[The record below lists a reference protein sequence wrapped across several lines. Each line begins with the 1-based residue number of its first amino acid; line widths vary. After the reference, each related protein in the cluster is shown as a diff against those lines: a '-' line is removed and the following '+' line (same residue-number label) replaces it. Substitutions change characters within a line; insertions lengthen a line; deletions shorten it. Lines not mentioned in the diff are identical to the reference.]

1 MKLTTSQQVHVKTN
15 KFPLMKEATKRL
27 VSKPKL
33 VNGEFN
39 TRNVKRTKEMSQLS
53 SIDCIPTQ
61 STRCKLNCLK
71 KIFTY

>member
-1 MKLTTSQQVHVKTN
+1 MKLTTSQKVHVKTN

-39 TRNVKRTKEMSQLS
+39 TRNVKRRKRQKKEMSQLS
-53 SIDCIPTQ
+53 SINCIPTQ
-61 STRCKLNCLK
+61 LSQRDVN
-71 KIFTY
+71 